1 MPKYGMPGVAAGP
14 RSARRVGVLV
24 VAVLAVVALTVYG
37 YRSIT
42 SDEGLRVALRTEQIG
57 DGVVAGTLVRV
68 DGVQVGEVTDIAP
81 AGRGTQRIGLSLDES
96 RLHGIDDSMVVD
108 YAPANLFGI
117 SEIELRPGSGGTPL
131 RSGAVVD
138 LTGRR
143 AADVYDATM
152 GALLRSMSQTS
163 GTVFTADMAR
173 VISQAAA
180 DVKAFT
186 PLAEALITA
195 GRVIA
200 EHQSMPANELVG
212 QLGPAFQDG
221 GQFAGA
227 TIEVLD
233 QIVDIDVLRAN
244 RTDFDAGVKALT
256 GDILPALTGTMDSA
270 SQLSGYTDML
280 APTLNLLA
288 LAVPDP
294 QQSAADLRTL
304 LTRLGV
310 ALEDGPDGP
319 VLDLEV
325 DVDGVAGGQR

>member
-24 VAVLAVVALTVYG
+24 VAVVVVVTLAGYG

-42 SDEGLRVALRTEQIG
+42 ADDGLRVALRTEQIG

-81 AGRGTQRIGLSLDES
+81 AGRGTQQISLSLDEN

-117 SEIELRPGSGGTPL
+117 SEIELRPGAGGRPL
-131 RSGAVVD
+131 RPGAVVD

-212 QLGPAFQDG
+212 QLGPAFQGG

-233 QIVDIDVLRAN
+233 QIVDIDVLRTN
-244 RTDFDAGVKALT
+244 RPDFDAGVKALT
-256 GDILPALTGTMDSA
+256 GDILPALTGTMNSA

-294 QQSAADLRTL
+294 QTSAADLRAL

-310 ALEDGPDGP
+310 AFKDGPDGP

-325 DVDGVAGGQR
+325 EVDGAGGGQR

>member
-14 RSARRVGVLV
+14 RSARRVGVVV
-24 VAVLAVVALTVYG
+24 VAVLAVVTLVVYG

-42 SDEGLRVALRTEQIG
+42 GDDGLRVALRTEQIG

-81 AGRGTQRIGLSLDES
+81 AGRGTQQISLSLDAN

-117 SEIELRPGSGGTPL
+117 SEIELRPGAGGAPL

-212 QLGPAFQDG
+212 QLGPAFQGG

-233 QIVDIDVLRAN
+233 QIVDIEVLRTN
-244 RTDFDAGVKALT
+244 RSDFDAGVKALT
-256 GDILPALTGTMDSA
+256 SDILPALTGTVNSA

-294 QQSAADLRTL
+294 QQSAADLRAL

-310 ALEDGPDGP
+310 AFKEGPDGP

>member
-1 MPKYGMPGVAAGP
+1 MPKYGMPGVAADR
-14 RSARRVGVLV
+14 RSARRVGALV
-24 VAVLAVVALTVYG
+24 VAALVVVTLAGYG
-37 YRSIT
+37 YRELT
-42 SDEGLRVALRTEQIG
+42 SDRGLRIALRTEQIG

-68 DGVQVGEVTDIAP
+68 DGVQVGSVTGIAP
-81 AGRGTQRIGLSLDES
+81 AGRGTQEISLSLDDK
-96 RLHGIDDSMVVD
+96 RLRGIDDSLRVD

-117 SEIELRPGSGGTPL
+117 SEIELHPGDGGAPL

-138 LTGRR
+138 LTGQR

-152 GALLRSMSQTS
+152 GALLRSLSQTS

-200 EHQSMPANELVG
+200 DHQLMPANELVG
-212 QLGPAFQDG
+212 RLGPAFQGG

-233 QIVDIDVLRAN
+233 QIVDIDVLR
-244 RTDFDAGVKALT
+244 TDRADYDAGVKALT
-256 GDILPALTGTMDSA
+256 GDILPSLTGAVHSA
-270 SQLSGYTDML
+270 GQLSGYTDML

-304 LTRLGV
+304 LTRLGL
-310 ALEDGPDGP
+310 AFREGPQGP
-319 VLDLEV
+319 VLDVEAEL
-325 DVDGVAGGQR
+325 GPAAGGPR

>member
-1 MPKYGMPGVAAGP
+1 MPKYGMPGVAADP
-14 RSARRVGVLV
+14 RSARRVGAV
-24 VAVLAVVALTVYG
+24 VIAVVVVLALAGYG
-37 YRSIT
+37 YRALT
-42 SDEGLRVALRTEQIG
+42 ADDGLRIALRTEQIG
-57 DGVVAGTLVRV
+57 DGVVAGTLVRI
-68 DGVQVGEVTDIAP
+68 DGVQVGSVTDIAP
-81 AGRGTQRIGLSLDES
+81 AGRGTQEIGLRLDRD
-96 RLHGIDDSMVVD
+96 RLHGIDDSMLVD

-117 SEIELRPGSGGTPL
+117 SEIELRPGAGGAPL
-131 RSGAVVD
+131 ESGAVVD

-152 GALLRSMSQTS
+152 GALLRSLSQT
-163 GTVFTADMAR
+163 GDTVFTPDMAM

-200 EHQSMPANELVG
+200 DHQSMPANELFG
-212 QLGPAFQDG
+212 RLGPAFEG
-221 GQFAGA
+221 GGRFAGA

-233 QIVDIDVLRAN
+233 QIVDIDVLR
-244 RTDFDAGVKALT
+244 TDRADYDAGVKALT
-256 GDILPALTGTMDSA
+256 GDILPSLAATAHSA
-270 SQLSGYTDML
+270 GQLSGYTDTL

-304 LTRLGV
+304 LTRLGL
-310 ALEDGPDGP
+310 AFKEGPAGP
-319 VLDLEV
+319 VLDL
-325 DVDGVAGGQR
+325 DVELGGAR

>member
-14 RSARRVGVLV
+14 RSARRVGALV
-24 VAVLAVVALTVYG
+24 VAVLAVVALAGYG
-37 YRSIT
+37 YRAMT
-42 SDEGLRVALRTEQIG
+42 ADDGLRIALRTEQIG

-68 DGVQVGEVTDIAP
+68 DGVQVGSVTEIEP
-81 AGRGTQRIGLSLDES
+81 AGRGTQRITLSLDAQ
-96 RLHGIDDSMVVD
+96 RLHGIDDSMQVD

-117 SEIELRPGSGGTPL
+117 SEIELRPGSGGAPL
-131 RSGAVVD
+131 RSGDVVD

-143 AADVYDATM
+143 AAAVYDATM

-173 VISQAAA
+173 VIAQAAA

-212 QLGPAFQDG
+212 RLGPAFEGG

-233 QIVDIDVLRAN
+233 QIVDIEVLRTN
-244 RTDFDAGVKALT
+244 RADFDAGVKALT
-256 GDILPALTGTMDSA
+256 GDILPALTGTMNSA

-280 APTLNLLA
+280 APTLELLA

-310 ALEDGPDGP
+310 AFREGPDGP
-319 VLDLEV
+319 VLDFEV
-325 DVDGVAGGQR
+325 ELDGTGGGTR

>member
-1 MPKYGMPGVAAGP
+1 MPKYGMPGVAADP
-14 RSARRVGVLV
+14 RGARRVGVLV
-24 VAVLAVVALTVYG
+24 LAVLAVVVLAGYG
-37 YRSIT
+37 WRAMT
-42 SDEGLRVALRTEQIG
+42 ADEALRVALRTEQIG

-68 DGVQVGEVTDIAP
+68 DGVRVGSVTGITA
-81 AGRGTQRIGLSLDES
+81 AGRGTQEIALDLDGS
-96 RLHGIDDSMVVD
+96 RLHGIDDSLRVD

-117 SEIELRPGSGGTPL
+117 SEIELLPGAGGAPL
-131 RSGAVVD
+131 RSGTVVD

-143 AADVYDATM
+143 AAEVYDATM
-152 GALLRSMSQTS
+152 GALLRSLSQT
-163 GTVFTADMAR
+163 GETVFTPDMAM

-200 EHQSMPANELVG
+200 DHQSMPSNELVG
-212 QLGPAFQDG
+212 RLGPAFQG
-221 GQFAGA
+221 GGEFAGA

-233 QIVDIDVLRAN
+233 QIVGIEVLRNDRA
-244 RTDFDAGVKALT
+244 DFDAGVEALT
-256 GDILPALTGTMDSA
+256 GDILPGLASTVDSA
-270 SQLSGYTDML
+270 GQLSGYTDML
-280 APTLNLLA
+280 ASTVNLLA

-294 QQSAADLRTL
+294 QRSATELRTL

-310 ALEDGPDGP
+310 AFRDGPDGP

-325 DVDGVAGGQR
+325 ELDGVR

>member
-1 MPKYGMPGVAAGP
+1 MPKYGMPGVAADR
-14 RSARRVGVLV
+14 RSARRVGALV
-24 VAVLAVVALTVYG
+24 VAVLVVVTLAGYG
-37 YRSIT
+37 YRELT
-42 SDEGLRVALRTEQIG
+42 SDRGLLIALRTEQIG

-68 DGVQVGEVTDIAP
+68 DGVQVGSVTAIAP
-81 AGRGTQRIGLSLDES
+81 AGRGTQEISLSLDDE
-96 RLHGIDDSMVVD
+96 RLYGIDDSMRVD

-117 SEIELRPGSGGTPL
+117 SEIELLPGSGGAPL

-152 GALLRSMSQTS
+152 GALLRSLSQTS

-200 EHQSMPANELVG
+200 DHQSMPANELVG
-212 QLGPAFQDG
+212 RLGPAFQGG

-233 QIVDIDVLRAN
+233 QIVDIDVLR
-244 RTDFDAGVKALT
+244 TDRADYDAGVKALT
-256 GDILPALTGTMDSA
+256 GDILPALTDTVTSA
-270 SQLSGYTDML
+270 GQLSGYTDML

-304 LTRLGV
+304 LTRLGL
-310 ALEDGPDGP
+310 AFRDGPQGP
-319 VLDLEV
+319 VLDLEAEI
-325 DVDGVAGGQR
+325 GTAAGGPR

>member
-24 VAVLAVVALTVYG
+24 VAVLTVVTLAGYG

-42 SDEGLRVALRTEQIG
+42 SDDGLRVALRTEQIG

-81 AGRGTQRIGLSLDES
+81 AGRGTQRIGLSLDEN
-96 RLHGIDDSMVVD
+96 RLHGIDDSLVVD

-117 SEIELRPGSGGTPL
+117 SEIELRPGGGGTPL

-212 QLGPAFQDG
+212 QLGPAFEG
-221 GQFAGA
+221 GGRFAGA

-233 QIVDIDVLRAN
+233 QIVDIDVLRTN
-244 RTDFDAGVKALT
+244 RADFDAGVKALT
-256 GDILPALTGTMDSA
+256 GDILPALTATMNSA

-310 ALEDGPDGP
+310 AFKEGTDGP

-325 DVDGVAGGQR
+325 EVDGVEGGRR

>member
-1 MPKYGMPGVAAGP
+1 MPKYGMPGVAADR
-14 RSARRVGVLV
+14 RSARRVGALV
-24 VAVLAVVALTVYG
+24 VVVLAVVALTGYG
-37 YRSIT
+37 YRELT
-42 SDEGLRVALRTEQIG
+42 SDRGLRIALRTEQIG

-68 DGVQVGEVTDIAP
+68 DGVQVGSVTAIAP
-81 AGRGTQRIGLSLDES
+81 AGRGTQEISLSLDDA
-96 RLHGIDDSMVVD
+96 RLHGIDDSMRVD

-117 SEIELRPGSGGTPL
+117 SEIELLPGTGGAPL

-138 LTGRR
+138 LTGQR

-152 GALLRSMSQTS
+152 GALLRSLSQTS

-200 EHQSMPANELVG
+200 DHQSMPANELVG
-212 QLGPAFQDG
+212 RLGPAFQGG

-233 QIVDIDVLRAN
+233 QIVDIDVLR
-244 RTDFDAGVKALT
+244 TDRADYDAGVKALT
-256 GDILPALTGTMDSA
+256 GDILPSLADTLTSA
-270 SQLSGYTDML
+270 GQLSGYTDML

-304 LTRLGV
+304 LTRLGL
-310 ALEDGPDGP
+310 AFRDGPQGP
-319 VLDLEV
+319 VLDLEAEI
-325 DVDGVAGGQR
+325 GTAAGGPR

>member
-1 MPKYGMPGVAAGP
+1 MPKYGMPGVAADARG
-14 RSARRVGVLV
+14 ARRAGVL
-24 VAVLAVVALTVYG
+24 ALAALAVVTLAGYG
-37 YRSIT
+37 WRAMT
-42 SDEGLRVALRTEQIG
+42 ADEGLRVALRTEQIG

-68 DGVQVGEVTDIAP
+68 DGVQAGSVTGITA
-81 AGRGTQRIGLSLDES
+81 AGRGTQEITLELDES
-96 RLHGIDDSMVVD
+96 RLHGIDDSLRVD

-117 SEIELRPGSGGTPL
+117 SEIELLPGSGGAPL
-131 RSGAVVD
+131 RSGSVVD

-143 AADVYDATM
+143 AAEVYDATM
-152 GALLRSMSQTS
+152 GALLRSLSQT
-163 GTVFTADMAR
+163 GDTVFTPDMAM

-200 EHQSMPANELVG
+200 DHQSMPSNELVG
-212 QLGPAFQDG
+212 RLGPAFHG
-221 GQFAGA
+221 GGEFAGA

-233 QIVDIDVLRAN
+233 RIVDIAVLRNDRA
-244 RTDFDAGVKALT
+244 DFDAGVAALT
-256 GDILPALTGTMDSA
+256 GDILPGLASTVNSA
-270 SQLSGYTDML
+270 GQLSGYTDML
-280 APTLNLLA
+280 APTVNLLA

-294 QQSAADLRTL
+294 QRSAADLRTL

-310 ALEDGPDGP
+310 AFRDGPDGP

-325 DVDGVAGGQR
+325 ELDGVR

>member
-1 MPKYGMPGVAAGP
+1 
-14 RSARRVGVLV
+14 
-24 VAVLAVVALTVYG
+24 
-37 YRSIT
+37 
-42 SDEGLRVALRTEQIG
+42 G

-81 AGRGTQRIGLSLDES
+81 AGRGTQQISLSLDEN

-117 SEIELRPGSGGTPL
+117 SEIELRPGAGGRPL
-131 RSGAVVD
+131 RPGAVVD

-212 QLGPAFQDG
+212 QLGPAFQGG

-233 QIVDIDVLRAN
+233 QIVDNDVLPTN
-244 RTDFDAGVKALT
+244 RPDFDAGGQALT
-256 GDILPALTGTMDSA
+256 GDILPALTGTM
-270 SQLSGYTDML
+270 
-280 APTLNLLA
+280 
-288 LAVPDP
+288 
-294 QQSAADLRTL
+294 
-304 LTRLGV
+304 
-310 ALEDGPDGP
+310 
-319 VLDLEV
+319 
-325 DVDGVAGGQR
+325 

>member
-1 MPKYGMPGVAAGP
+1 
-14 RSARRVGVLV
+14 
-24 VAVLAVVALTVYG
+24 
-37 YRSIT
+37 
-42 SDEGLRVALRTEQIG
+42 
-57 DGVVAGTLVRV
+57 
-68 DGVQVGEVTDIAP
+68 
-81 AGRGTQRIGLSLDES
+81 
-96 RLHGIDDSMVVD
+96 
-108 YAPANLFGI
+108 
-117 SEIELRPGSGGTPL
+117 
-131 RSGAVVD
+131 
-138 LTGRR
+138 
-143 AADVYDATM
+143 
-152 GALLRSMSQTS
+152 
-163 GTVFTADMAR
+163 FTADMAR

-212 QLGPAFQDG
+212 QLGPAFQGG

-233 QIVDIDVLRAN
+233 QIVDIDVLRTN
-244 RTDFDAGVKALT
+244 RPDFDAGVKALT
-256 GDILPALTGTMDSA
+256 SDILPALTGTMNSA

-294 QQSAADLRTL
+294 QQSADDLRTL
-304 LTRLGV
+304 LTRLG
-310 ALEDGPDGP
+310 APLTDGPAGP

-325 DVDGVAGGQR
+325 EVDGAGGGQR